1 MLGSSPFSIKAF
13 NFRTV
18 LETIR
23 MQGPISR
30 AEVARITDL
39 TAQSISNI
47 TKRLLEHE
55 LIKETTKVQEGRG
68 APSMSLVVN
77 PQGAYSIGLDIDQDQ
92 LTGILM
98 DFSGHVL
105 QRKSYPLSDPKPD
118 ETIQL
123 MLETIETLCKQEQ
136 LDKDRIWGVGIGVPG
151 PLEPARGSIA
161 TNVAHPIAFRGWDE
175 VPIVNIINKATS
187 LPVYLENNATAAA
200 VGERWFGYGRKFEN
214 YFYLFLG
221 LGLGGGL
228 ILNRLPYRGFSGNA
242 GEIGFLPK
250 SLYPSNKETVNTNYV
265 GLHFDIPK
273 LVERLQKK
281 HRVQHVNDLAQL
293 YEAREP
299 QLMEWIQEGARIL
312 TPLFL
317 SVEYLIDPDAILVG
331 GRLPTPI
338 IHALVQQSERELPA
352 MRIQEKDSFPVLLT
366 SKVTEDAAALGVA
379 TIPLYEVLTP
389 LASTMFASHN
399 STATSQPYTNANH
412 PVRQIF

>member
-105 QRKSYPLSDPKPD
+105 QRKSHPLSDPKPD

-123 MLETIETLCKQEQ
+123 MLDTIESLCQQEK
-136 LDKDRIWGVGIGVPG
+136 LDRNRIWGVGVGVPG
-151 PLEPARGSIA
+151 PLEVKRGSIA
-161 TNVAHPIAFRGWDE
+161 TNAVHPVAFQGWDQ
-175 VPIVNIINKATS
+175 VPIVNIINKETS

-200 VGERWFGYGRKFEN
+200 VGERWFGYGRNFEN

-250 SLYPSNKETVNTNYV
+250 GFYPNGKEIANTNHV
-265 GLHFDIPK
+265 GIHFDIPK
-273 LVERLQKK
+273 LVQRLQKN
-281 HRVQHVNDLAQL
+281 HRVQHVNDLTHL
-293 YEAREP
+293 YEAQEP
-299 QLMEWIQEGARIL
+299 QLIEWIQKGAQIL
-312 TPLFL
+312 TPLL
-317 SVEYLIDPDAILVG
+317 LAVEYLIDPDAILIG

-338 IHALVQQSERELPA
+338 IQALVQQSERELPT
-352 MRIQEKDSFPVLLT
+352 MRIQEKGSFPALLT

-389 LASTMFASHN
+389 LASMFASHN
-399 STATSQPYTNANH
+399 STATSQPYTNVNH

>member
-1 MLGSSPFSIKAF
+1 
-13 NFRTV
+13 
-18 LETIR
+18 

-30 AEVARITDL
+30 AEIARITDL

-105 QRKSYPLSDPKPD
+105 QRISYPLSDPKPD

-123 MLETIETLCKQEQ
+123 MLDTIESLCQQEK
-136 LDKDRIWGVGIGVPG
+136 LDRNRIWGVGVGVPG
-151 PLEPARGSIA
+151 PLEATRGSIA
-161 TNVAHPIAFRGWDE
+161 TNVVHPIAFQGWDQ
-175 VPIVNIINKATS
+175 VPIVNIINKETS

-200 VGERWFGYGRKFEN
+200 VGERWFGYGRNFEN

-250 SLYPSNKETVNTNYV
+250 SFYPNGKESVHTNHV

-273 LVERLQKK
+273 LIHRLHQK
-281 HRVQHVNDLAQL
+281 HRVQHVNDLAHL
-293 YEAREP
+293 YEAQEP
-299 QLMEWIQEGARIL
+299 LLLEWIQKGAQIL
-312 TPLFL
+312 TPLIL
-317 SVEYLIDPDAILVG
+317 AVEYLIDPDAILIG

-338 IHALVQQSERELPA
+338 IQALVQQSELELPA
-352 MRIQEKDSFPVLLT
+352 MRIQEKASFPTVLA
-366 SKVTEDAAALGVA
+366 SRVTEDAAALGVA

-389 LASTMFASHN
+389 LASMFASHN
-399 STATSQPYTNANH
+399 STATSQPYTSVNH